1 MRALV
6 IGARE
11 KAAIATLIAKAADH
25 VTPLDAGKHAA
36 EFRSQTGVGENA
48 MNEALTIDIPNGYSV
63 TYTHEEQPGGV
74 CRHMSVSVADAPG
87 RGPNPHAVAMLMQE
101 FGFKNAFGGAHM
113 WLDEGE
119 LRAVIVNVL
128 EPLDGNMQALR
139 RRTRSARRRGWHV

>member
-6 IGARE
+6 IGPTQ
-11 KAAIATLIAKAADH
+11 KAAIAALIAKAAEH
-25 VTPLDAGKHAA
+25 VTPLDAVKRAA
-36 EFRSQTGVGENA
+36 QFRSQTGVGENA
-48 MNEALTIDIPNGYSV
+48 MNEALTIEIPNGYTV

-74 CRHMSVSVADAPG
+74 CRHMSVSVSDAPR
-87 RGPNPHAVAMLMQE
+87 RGPNPHAVAMLMEE
-101 FGFKNAFGGAHM
+101 FGFKNPFGGAHM

-139 RRTRSARRRGWHV
+139 RSGP